1 MLLFLTFLTLL
12 ATTPAMGPSQVMTE
26 GRPGLGRPRTR
37 TVVTEVCR
45 PGDMDYI
52 FTILHQAHR
61 TPHTASNTG
70 LVSTSK
76 VSPLNTIHTTGS
88 NIFKC
93 HILYFFQYTHLQHH
107 HIYIYNIILFM
118 MYFIIISLFLFLQRQ
133 CFHVRGHQSRVFDI
147 TKYYDMN

>member
-1 MLLFLTFLTLL
+1 MAPTCLWWSLLITSSSSRGSFKLMLLFLTFLTLL

-76 VSPLNTIHTTGS
+76 VSPLNTIHTSGT
-88 NIFKC
+88 NILKC
-93 HILYFFQYTHLQHH
+93 HILYFFQYTHLHQH
-107 HIYIYNIILFM
+107 
-118 MYFIIISLFLFLQRQ
+118 IS
-133 CFHVRGHQSRVFDI
+133 
-147 TKYYDMN
+147 TT